1 MRKFTGVLIA
11 CVAGL
16 VLVATAIAGLNSNK
30 SVHLSGDLE
39 VPANASAGQGQASF
53 HLSEDGTSVDYKLNV
68 ANIENVVVAHIH
80 MGAARRER
88 RRRRLAVPVVDGR
101 STVPPGGG
109 RIDGRIVEGTF
120 TAANFIGPFAGMT
133 VAQVWALIE
142 SGGAYVNVHTN
153 DGVAPTRHRPR
164 RPAGRRDPGRSLT
177 RPLR

>member
-16 VLVATAIAGLNSNK
+16 VLVATAIAGLNSSK

-53 HLSEDGTSVDYKLNV
+53 HLSEDGTAVDYKLNV

-80 MGAARRER
+80 MGMPGANG
-88 RRRRLAVPVVDGR
+88 PVGVFLYPS
-101 STVPPGGG
+101 STAGSSVPPGGG
-109 RIDGRIVEGTF
+109 RIDGRIVDGTF
-120 TAANFIGPFAGMT
+120 TATNFIGPFAGKS
-133 VAQVWALIE
+133 VEEVWALIE

-153 DGVAPTRHRPR
+153 DGVAPTNT
-164 RPAGRRDPGRSLT
+164 GPGDLPGGEIRGDF
-177 RPLR
+177 

>member
-11 CVAGL
+11 CAAGL

-80 MGAARRER
+80 MGMPGVNGPVGVFLYPSSTAGSRSRRVVAGSTAASWR
-88 RRRRLAVPVVDGR
+88 GR
-101 STVPPGGG
+101 SPP
-109 RIDGRIVEGTF
+109 RTSS
-120 TAANFIGPFAGMT
+120 A
-133 VAQVWALIE
+133 
-142 SGGAYVNVHTN
+142 
-153 DGVAPTRHRPR
+153 
-164 RPAGRRDPGRSLT
+164 RS
-177 RPLR
+177 RA